1 MDLGFCCCA
10 KSYSNHAEMLPDVEH
25 EKLFE
30 MFPFL
35 CVSLNFSISRDGSL
49 NIPPRWH
56 QMLQPSLFSIPFP
69 KFEGNLRLSVENQEK
84 RAELLN
90 SLSLLMLRSEVKNRP
105 SSNGLAWFLRDE
117 SGSSEGLVWLKARGV
132 LVISIVDRKL
142 GFGWRYWLIQLAR
155 NVSSLDII
163 YPCFWESIRRRREYY
178 LSIKIKN

>member
-1 MDLGFCCCA
+1 MQNPFPVTLKCCQ
-10 KSYSNHAEMLPDVEH
+10 MLNM
-25 EKLFE
+25 KRFQIAFE

-90 SLSLLMLRSEVKNRP
+90 SLSLLRLRSEVKNRP
-105 SSNGLAWFLRDE
+105 SSNGLARFLRDE

-132 LVISIVDRKL
+132 
-142 GFGWRYWLIQLAR
+142 FGDFHGWSKIRLWVAILAHS
-155 NVSSLDII
+155 VGKKCL
-163 YPCFWESIRRRREYY
+163 
-178 LSIKIKN
+178 

>member
-10 KSYSNHAEMLPDVEH
+10 KSYPNHAEMLPDVEH

-90 SLSLLMLRSEVKNRP
+90 SLSLLRLRSEVKNRP
-105 SSNGLAWFLRDE
+105 SSNGLARFLRDE

-155 NVSSLDII
+155 NVSSLDVI
-163 YPCFWESIRRRREYY
+163 YPCFWESIKRRREYY